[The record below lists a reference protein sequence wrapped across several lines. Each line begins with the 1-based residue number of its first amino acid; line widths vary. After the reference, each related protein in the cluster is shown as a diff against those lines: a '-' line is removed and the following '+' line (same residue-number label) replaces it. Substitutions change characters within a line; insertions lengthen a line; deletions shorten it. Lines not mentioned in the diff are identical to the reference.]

1 MNPNIEILKM
11 YITYKLDHIFKKL
24 KLHYSSKYKLEDAT
38 GNYFS
43 MKVEILHAL
52 FPSEVTVSF
61 S

>member
-43 MKVEILHAL
+43 MKFEILHAL
-52 FPSEVTVSF
+52 F
-61 S
+61 